1 MNNTFGN
8 ALVETLRSLLK
19 TNIVCFTYKKVDGT
33 MRVARGTRNLSVASA
48 LGYSV
53 PTPKNGEQPY
63 SYYDLDCEGWRSYR
77 PENLISIDG
86 VIARTDTIFAKT
98 PTIPNEIPVKN
109 EPTEVEIPV
118 HIHTADGTNK
128 TIGTAK
134 VLGKPIDMGELP
146 IGNGKTAPVKMQPI
160 DLGDLGKIITGLDKG
175 TPVGGKTGGTIT
187 SPQGEYTSIDQF
199 ARLVAKYV
207 VDELVSRIK

>member
-1 MNNTFGN
+1 MENT
-8 ALVETLRSLLK
+8 LVSTLRTLLK
-19 TNIVCFTYKKVDGT
+19 TNIVCFTYKKVNGEI
-33 MRVARGTRNLSVASA
+33 RVARGTRNLSIASA

-53 PTPKNGEQPY
+53 PTPKNEEQPY

-98 PTIPNEIPVKN
+98 PTIPNEIPVK
-109 EPTEVEIPV
+109 EIPV

-128 TIGTAK
+128 PIGTAK
-134 VLGKPIDMGELP
+134 VLGSPVDMGELP

-160 DLGDLGKIITGLDKG
+160 DLGGLLGGLG
-175 TPVGGKTGGTIT
+175 ISTPVGSKETRSIT
-187 SPQGEYTSIDQF
+187 SPNGDMASLDDF
-199 ARLVAKYV
+199 ARLVARYV
-207 VDELVSRIK
+207 VDEIFSRITLK

>member
-1 MNNTFGN
+1 MNNAFGN
-8 ALVETLRSLLK
+8 TLVEALRSLLK

-33 MRVARGTRNLSVASA
+33 MRVARGTRNLSIVSA

-53 PTPKNGEQPY
+53 PTPKHGEQPY

-98 PTIPNEIPVKN
+98 PTTPNDTPVKN
-109 EPTEVEIPV
+109 NPAEEVEIP
-118 HIHTADGTNK
+118 IYKPKGTGSPLCVPTDFK
-128 TIGTAK
+128 
-134 VLGKPIDMGELP
+134 
-146 IGNGKTAPVKMQPI
+146 
-160 DLGDLGKIITGLDKG
+160 DLGKIIAGLDKG
-175 TPVGGKTGGTIT
+175 TPEGDKTTASIV
-187 SPQGEYTSIDQF
+187 SPQGEMTSIDQF

-207 VDELVSRIK
+207 VDEIVARIK

>member
-1 MNNTFGN
+1 MTNS
-8 ALVETLRSLLK
+8 LVETLRTLLK
-19 TNIVCFTYKKVDGT
+19 TNIVCFTYKKVNGEI
-33 MRVARGTRNLSVASA
+33 RVARGTRNLSIASA

-53 PTPKNGEQPY
+53 PTPKNEEQPY

-98 PTIPNEIPVKN
+98 PTIPNEIPVEKK
-109 EPTEVEIPV
+109 EKPVVVVGAPVHTPVKEIPV
-118 HIHTADGTNK
+118 GGVPKEEIHKA
-128 TIGTAK
+128 
-134 VLGKPIDMGELP
+134 ME
-146 IGNGKTAPVKMQPI
+146 
-160 DLGDLGKIITGLDKG
+160 DLGKEISFAPIGGLFGGFDKG

-207 VDELVSRIK
+207 ADEIISRITLK